1 MGNLLRKAKR
11 WEEANEMFYRAIAI
25 NPNFPQFYNNLGNVF
40 LDTVS
45 LNLNFSYNMRKHS
58 IVIYERLNSVLIFLL
73 LVVILELVTNIKEE
87 LMKPLI
93 RIR

>member
-11 WEEANEMFYRAIAI
+11 WEEANEMFYKAIAI
-25 NPNFPQFYNNLGNVF
+25 NPNLPQLYNNLGNVF

-45 LNLNFSYNMRKHS
+45 LSLIFSYNMIKPS
-58 IVIYERLNSVLIFLL
+58 IVIFEHLNSVQISRL
-73 LVVILELVTNIKEE
+73 LVVTLELVINFKEE

-93 RIR
+93 KIR